1 MLDPRVR
8 HRDMEHWDVFYHQ
21 LDRYDFAKFSKVI
34 VGLSG
39 GSDSLALTLA
49 ANSYLAEKHPS
60 CELIAVTVDHGL
72 REEAR
77 AEAVKVG
84 QICQAHDIH
93 HEIAPWEGEKPKS
106 GIQQKARE
114 ARYRLLSAAAQRHNT
129 ALVLIAHNRG
139 DDLETRAMRAQRQNK
154 NEVAHG
160 ISEATLYRCET
171 WFVRPFLNL
180 EKAQLQDFLRA
191 NNVTWIEDPSNKDRR
206 FERVRTRQD
215 MGETASGD
223 HLQTSDVYPE
233 KELCAFMAD
242 ADNVDFHD
250 GDRRVV
256 VQNFSA
262 DNAVHYEALR
272 ILLSLVGATAYL
284 PSQNAVREAVAT
296 LFQFS
301 DNGRKFTLNGCLMTK
316 DRGGIALQCEARNR
330 RDGQFGFDHIL
341 TSRYYEIALVL
352 RERRGLSRLPPL
364 PMR

>member
-1 MLDPRVR
+1 MKHL
-8 HRDMEHWDVFYHQ
+8 DVFYHQ

-49 ANSYLAEKHPS
+49 AKSYLAEKHPA

-72 REEAR
+72 RAESH
-77 AEAVKVG
+77 AEAIKVG
-84 QICQAHDIH
+84 QICQTHDIH
-93 HEIAPWEGEKPKS
+93 HEIAPWEGEKPQA

-129 ALVLIAHNRG
+129 TLVLIAHNKG
-139 DDLETRAMRAQRQNK
+139 DDLETKAMRAQRQNE
-154 NEVAHG
+154 NETAHG

-180 EKAQLQDFLRA
+180 DKAVLQDFLQA

-206 FERVRTRQD
+206 FERVRARQD
-215 MGETASGD
+215 MSDIVSSD
-223 HLQTSDVYPE
+223 HWQMSDSYPE
-233 KELCAFMAD
+233 KEVCAFLAD
-242 ADNVDFHD
+242 ENNVAFDD
-250 GDRRVV
+250 GDRRIV

-262 DNAVHYEALR
+262 ENAVHHEALR
-272 ILLSLVGATAYL
+272 VLLSLVGATAYL
-284 PSQNAVREAVAT
+284 PSQSAVREAVAN
-296 LFQFS
+296 LYQFS

-341 TSRYYEIALVL
+341 TSRYYEIASVL